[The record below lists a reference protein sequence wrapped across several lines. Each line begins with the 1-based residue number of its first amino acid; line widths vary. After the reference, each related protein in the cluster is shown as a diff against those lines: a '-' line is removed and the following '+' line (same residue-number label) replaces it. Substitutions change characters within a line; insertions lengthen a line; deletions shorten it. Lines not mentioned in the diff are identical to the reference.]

1 MANIAIS
8 ALPSGTVVTA
18 DDLLLYVDS
27 PSGSAST
34 RQITVNNFTTSLQ
47 DLLIAS
53 GINGFNSAVSGLLPV
68 KDIIAG
74 TGISISSTSGVF
86 TVTNSLCASGSIA
99 SQNSNNVNITG
110 GTIVGITDLAIADGG
125 TGASSASG
133 ARTNLGLGTM
143 ATQNSSAVSISGG
156 SISGI
161 VLIVNSG
168 TITNITDLAIA
179 DGGTGASSA
188 SGARTNLGLGTMA
201 VQNSGSVNITGGSI
215 SGISDLAIADG
226 GTGASSAS
234 AARTNLGLGTLA
246 TQNASGVAITG
257 GTIAGIT
264 WTGSIVTSGLT
275 CTGGSITNIT
285 DLAIADGGTGASSAS
300 GARNNLG
307 IGTLGTQDAFNVDMT
322 GGSITGVFI
331 DLPTSTIV
339 GGSGITVARSGIS
352 FVISAASGGVSPA
365 LSGLTDVTIT
375 SAVSG
380 NILVYNGNKWVNNT
394 ILAGSGISVSRSG
407 VSFIIATS
415 GTASVALSG
424 LTDITISSPVSGN
437 ILAYNGNQWV
447 NKDVNINISGSLSS
461 LVVDNLKIDNSSI
474 SGISA
479 SYSINGFPNGAI
491 VIQPKDTGPL
501 QGSYDGNGR
510 GNYATDWQRSRISG
524 EQIAG
529 GDYSVLCGGANNI
542 IGPSGYGAHS
552 VIGGGYGNRI
562 YDNENTIVGGRDNTI
577 NNGIVNGSIGGGKQ
591 NIINSYYS
599 TIPGGYQAKTR
610 LYGEVSHA
618 AGYFASP
625 GDAQKSTLVLKVEV
639 SGNNPTPLF
648 NGTYASLPANSV
660 WTYVANIS
668 ALRNNGGSYDAA
680 AGFIIRGCVRSDAS
694 SLLYDVGSPIVDSF
708 KDAAM
713 NSTDAIIAGN
723 STSGYLDLIVT
734 GLSGYWTRWVATV
747 DLSQVSY
754 GTP

>member
-125 TGASSASG
+125 TGSSTASG
-133 ARTNLGLGTM
+133 ARTNLGLGSI
-143 ATQNSSAVSISGG
+143 ATQDASGVMISGG

-179 DGGTGASSA
+179 DGGTGSSSA

-234 AARTNLGLGTLA
+234 AARSNLGLGTMA
-246 TQNASGVAITG
+246 TQNASGVLITG
-257 GTIAGIT
+257 GSIAGIT

-307 IGTLGTQDAFNVDMT
+307 IGTLGTQDAFNVDIT
-322 GGSITGVFI
+322 GGSITGVYI
-331 DLPTSTIV
+331 NLPTSTIV

-352 FVISAASGGVSPA
+352 FVISTASGDVSPA
-365 LSGLTDVTIT
+365 LSGLTDV
-375 SAVSG
+375 
-380 NILVYNGNKWVNNT
+380 
-394 ILAGSGISVSRSG
+394 
-407 VSFIIATS
+407 
-415 GTASVALSG
+415 
-424 LTDITISSPVSGN
+424 TISSPVSGN

-510 GNYATDWQRSRISG
+510 GNYATDWQRSRVSG

-529 GDYSVLCGGANNI
+529 GDYSVLCGGQNNI

-668 ALRNNGGSYDAA
+668 ALRNNGGSYDAG

-694 SLLYDVGSPIVDSF
+694 YLYDVGSPIVDSF

>member
-68 KDIIAG
+68 KNIIAG

-143 ATQNSSAVSISGG
+143 ATQNSSSVSISGG

-307 IGTLGTQDAFNVDMT
+307 IGTLGTQDAFNVDIT
-322 GGSITGVFI
+322 GGSITGVYI
-331 DLPTSTIV
+331 DLPTTTIV
-339 GGSGITVARSGIS
+339 GDSGISVARSGIS
-352 FVISAASGGVSPA
+352 FVISATTA
-365 LSGLTDVTIT
+365 LSGLTDV
-375 SAVSG
+375 
-380 NILVYNGNKWVNNT
+380 
-394 ILAGSGISVSRSG
+394 
-407 VSFIIATS
+407 
-415 GTASVALSG
+415 
-424 LTDITISSPVSGN
+424 TISSPVSGN
-437 ILAYNGNQWV
+437 ILAYNGNKWV

-461 LVVDNLKIDNSSI
+461 LVVDNLKIDSSTI
-474 SGISA
+474 SGIA
-479 SYSINGFPNGAI
+479 SNYSVNGFPNGAI

-529 GDYSVLCGGANNI
+529 GDYSVLCGGENNI

-562 YDNENTIVGGRDNTI
+562 YDNENTIVGGRNNTI
-577 NNGIVNGSIGGGKQ
+577 NNGIVNGSIGGGKE

-668 ALRNNGGSYDAA
+668 ALRNNGGSYDAG

-694 SLLYDVGSPIVDSF
+694 YLLYDVGSPIVDSF

>member
-8 ALPSGTVVTA
+8 ALPSGTAVTS

-34 RQITVNNFTTSLQ
+34 RQITVSNFSTSLES
-47 DLLIAS
+47 LLTAS
-53 GINGFNSAVSGLLPV
+53 GINGFNSAVSGILPV
-68 KDIIAG
+68 KNIIAG
-74 TGISISSTSGVF
+74 TGISISSTSGIF
-86 TVTNSLCASGSIA
+86 TVANSLCASGSIA
-99 SQNSNNVNITG
+99 SQNSSNVNITG
-110 GTIVGITDLAIADGG
+110 GSITGITDLAIADGG

-143 ATQNSSAVSISGG
+143 ATQNSSGVSISGG
-156 SISGI
+156 SISGV
-161 VLIVNSG
+161 VLTINSG

-246 TQNASGVAITG
+246 TQNASGVSITG

-307 IGTLGTQDAFNVDMT
+307 IGTLGTQDGFNVDIT
-322 GGSITGVFI
+322 GGSITGVYI
-331 DLPTSTIV
+331 NLPTTTIV
-339 GGSGITVARSGIS
+339 GGSGISVARSGIS
-352 FVISAASGGVSPA
+352 FVISATTSGTGGGSVA
-365 LSGLTDVTIT
+365 LSGLTDVTIST
-375 SAVSG
+375 
-380 NILVYNGNKWVNNT
+380 
-394 ILAGSGISVSRSG
+394 
-407 VSFIIATS
+407 
-415 GTASVALSG
+415 
-424 LTDITISSPVSGN
+424 PVSGN
-437 ILAYNGNQWV
+437 ILAYNGNKWV
-447 NKDVNINISGSLSS
+447 NKDVNVNISGSLSS
-461 LVVDNLKIDNSSI
+461 LKVDNLKIDNSSI

-479 SYSINGFPNGAI
+479 SYSVNGFPNGAI
-491 VIQPKDTGPL
+491 VIEPNSTGPL

-510 GNYATDWQRSRISG
+510 GSYATDWQRSRISG

-529 GDYSVLCGGANNI
+529 GNYSVLCGGENNI

-577 NNGIVNGSIGGGKQ
+577 NIGWVNGSIGGGKQ
-591 NIINSYYS
+591 NIINNSYS
-599 TIPGGYQAKTR
+599 VIAGGYQAKTR
-610 LYGEVSHA
+610 LYGESSHA

-625 GDAQKSTLVLKVEV
+625 GDAQKSTLVLKVAI
-639 SGNNPTPLF
+639 SGNNPTPL
-648 NGTYASLPANSV
+648 GLGGGYVSSPINSV
-660 WTYVANIS
+660 WTYTSHIS
-668 ALRNNGGSYDAA
+668 ALRDNGGSYDAA
-680 AGFIIRGCVRSDAS
+680 AGFIIRGCVRTDSAGFA
-694 SLLYDVGSPIVDSF
+694 YDVGSPIVDSF
-708 KDAAM
+708 KDSAM
-713 NSTDAIIAGN
+713 SAVDAIVAGN
-723 STSGYLDLIVT
+723 NSSGYVEFIVT

-747 DLSQVSY
+747 ELSQVSY